1 MPRCH
6 VQLNSVEPLG
16 AVNVTVF
23 TSPWCMAPVLTC
35 RPSMVKLWLL
45 SPALR
50 TSTVTAE
57 PAGTSRTC
65 GWNVL
70 SCMRIRTAP
79 GPAAPA
85 RTLPAAFSPCWQ
97 PASRTTSPMAT
108 PTVNS
113 ILQRPIWIPPD
124 PTLPSCGDRGG
135 CGSLPCP
142 SMPDLCCAFMS
153 SPSLF
158 QALRGRLGC
167 SCRCGWLPVVVAGVA
182 GLPDPPVDHPQRRR
196 QPPKDGLDLPWGGL
210 IQHPGQELRGAADAD
225 AAALVVAERLPLGRG
240 EGLVDQRQHVAL
252 LVGQVPVQPGGQGV
266 DGVPEALVA
275 AVAVGEGA
283 VDRLEQR
290 VDAGVLVLH
299 GLQQS
304 QLVGTVGQVGAHARP
319 QVLILGG
326 AAAGGACQVAKVAAE
341 GVVEGHHQ
349 RQVQV
354 AGRLAGH
361 RHAPLGRAAVSACC
375 GTGACTA
382 RSMPSTARVVPKVL
396 TSPEAST
403 AGAGRSSGRRLPRRC
418 AFHCHG
424 CLLERWD
431 CVMTTPAG
439 APGLRARR
447 PGLLMRLG
455 DPFGGERHAQTVQ
468 LHPDPSLGVAVAR
481 TLRAG
486 PAGGITPRCTPPV
499 ESLGGGRPGRYTLVP
514 SEVSP

>member
-45 SPALR
+45 PPALR

-57 PAGTSRTC
+57 PARTSRTC

-304 QLVGTVGQVGAHARP
+304 QLVGTVGQV
-319 QVLILGG
+319 
-326 AAAGGACQVAKVAAE
+326 
-341 GVVEGHHQ
+341 
-349 RQVQV
+349 

-361 RHAPLGRAAVSACC
+361 RHAPFVCPCAAPVRPRWQRAGS
-375 GTGACTA
+375 
-382 RSMPSTARVVPKVL
+382 L
-396 TSPEAST
+396 TS
-403 AGAGRSSGRRLPRRC
+403 AG
-418 AFHCHG
+418 
-424 CLLERWD
+424 W
-431 CVMTTPAG
+431 TI
-439 APGLRARR
+439 R
-447 PGLLMRLG
+447 PGG
-455 DPFGGERHAQTVQ
+455 WPN
-468 LHPDPSLGVAVAR
+468 
-481 TLRAG
+481 G
-486 PAGGITPRCTPPV
+486 PAGPCRRTVAGGQPPASLRCWTTHPAIWTREANPSLVRMCATWWAMVGRLRYSRRAIAGLDRPSVTSAATSSSRGDSSLIVAYRLIRSPRRGRCGLGFAGTLAAATGSGRHPEGQFRV
-499 ESLGGGRPGRYTLVP
+499 ESCEPGGPGWEPKGVAG
-514 SEVSP
+514 